1 MVGLQQPSSI
11 FSIPSAHVA
20 ADAAM
25 VGPNPTPDIP
35 TGPVT
40 PGAAAVGGGARRRAA
55 ARRGRSIAQPNPN
68 PNLNPN
74 ANPNLNPN
82 PNPNPNQVEALLAR
96 ALLKRRRRHRRQMRR
111 ARPSAL
117 LRSLGG
123 AAYFTARWAWGRRA
137 KGVITR

>member
-1 MVGLQQPSSI
+1 
-11 FSIPSAHVA
+11 
-20 ADAAM
+20 M

-35 TGPVT
+35 LAPMAA
-40 PGAAAVGGGARRRAA
+40 GAAAVGGGARRRAA
-55 ARRGRSIAQPNPN
+55 ARRGRSIANPNPN
-68 PNLNPN
+68 PNPNSNPNPNPNAN

-96 ALLKRRRRHRRQMRR
+96 ALLKRRRLHLRQLRR

-137 KGVITR
+137 RGVITR

>member
-1 MVGLQQPSSI
+1 
-11 FSIPSAHVA
+11 
-20 ADAAM
+20 M

-35 TGPVT
+35 LAPMAA
-40 PGAAAVGGGARRRAA
+40 GAAAVGGGARRRAA
-55 ARRGRSIAQPNPN
+55 ARRGRSIANPNTNPNPNSNPNPN
-68 PNLNPN
+68 PNANAN

-82 PNPNPNQVEALLAR
+82 PNPDPNQVEALLAR
-96 ALLKRRRRHRRQMRR
+96 ALLKRRRLHLRKLRR

-137 KGVITR
+137 RGVITR